1 MSPKFSLKSGIVVTV
16 VLGDSGVRKG
26 GREMLPGWNEW
37 RQGCVFS
44 VTGSCVQWHVWVAP
58 LSWPVENEGEAEKLK
73 EMIL

>member
-1 MSPKFSLKSGIVVTV
+1 MSPKLSLKSGIVVTV

-58 LSWPVENEGEAEKLK
+58 LSWPVENEGKAERLK